1 MKYLVF
7 IIILITLLYF
17 NFSSKT
23 KEGFQ
28 DNEKPADIND
38 YTDLRYRDTIEIT
51 WAENFVTNK
60 KIIIKPGMTVTWNP
74 TYKNHTLIW
83 KDDIMEPL
91 LWSTAYNYDPFPK
104 SITFNQDDNNKLFTY
119 SCEKHPGESMEGFIY
134 VEDQS
139 AKTCNGIEDP
149 SDPCEI
155 PAANSLCDTD
165 DGNKVGEKCPVMCGT
180 CVPTTAAS
188 TTLATIKTTMPST
201 TTRPATTRPSTT
213 TMPSTIKTTTS
224 AAAPTIT
231 TAARELDNSLVNN
244 SYKGYDYIE
253 ITNNN
258 YLIGDKLKIKKQI
271 YTITDIDENYS
282 KYKLYLNPNLQ
293 DDLDIKTKIESVII
307 HETNTLNLNISNQ
320 ELILHNIVSLDN
332 DALYTNNSNK
342 DNGCLESSVCDGG
355 RCIIGYDNIG
365 KCYNVIK
372 NLYELNG
379 KNSYIELK
387 EIDNLNTHFKFS
399 LLLNNLV
406 DGNEYIIV
414 HSGIGVWSLI
424 IDTHETHNFK
434 LKLNNTTHKK
444 FNLNIKTNTLYNIDI
459 KVNKHNIT
467 CSISNDS
474 NDIKVESLDIQ
485 NYDCQYDNKYSKCI
499 KPSIVEKGKLEFKP
513 APIYFGYNY
522 DYDYEYLNG
531 YLGNFEF
538 NLDKE
543 KCIYNPQK
551 ESDQHLFIKE
561 QCINKCLEDTQ
572 CNKSVCDYKCKDI
585 KECHFNSKINE
596 SRHSIDCMQKCIKPV
611 NKCSTQY
618 CNKQCNQCVGNDCY
632 WLNKSSYLNNDE
644 YSKSGRPYPPNIDN
658 PIISYDGRSA
668 SFEWTSSESGLG
680 DPTKGYVALF
690 YKTYKKDEGL
700 RIEWI
705 DIIRCS
711 EKCEYIIKNLTPGE
725 SYTLGIKAYNSS
737 GIGMISNLI
746 TFKTVKSIINTLIL
760 NNITLPTNLKIGNFD
775 RCTK

>member
-1 MKYLVF
+1 MIF
-7 IIILITLLYF
+7 TP
-17 NFSSKT
+17 SP
-23 KEGFQ
+23 G
-28 DNEKPADIND
+28 
-38 YTDLRYRDTIEIT
+38 TDTGT
-51 WAENFVTNK
+51 WDF
-60 KIIIKPGMTVTWNP
+60 
-74 TYKNHTLIW
+74 
-83 KDDIMEPL
+83 
-91 LWSTAYNYDPFPK
+91 DPYSK
-104 SITFNQDDNNKLFTY
+104 SITFDQDDDNDIFTY
-119 SCEKHPGESMEGFIY
+119 SYERHKGESMKGYIY
-134 VEDQS
+134 VQS
-139 AKTCNGIEDP
+139 YDSQLTSA
-149 SDPCEI
+149 
-155 PAANSLCDTD
+155 
-165 DGNKVGEKCPVMCGT
+165 
-180 CVPTTAAS
+180 
-188 TTLATIKTTMPST
+188 T
-201 TTRPATTRPSTT
+201 TT
-213 TMPSTIKTTTS
+213 PSTIKTTTPS
-224 AAAPTIT
+224 TIKT
-231 TAARELDNSLVNN
+231 TTPSTIKTTTPSTIKTTPSTTKPPPAREQENSLANKSDKGDDHIVIKNN
-244 SYKGYDYIE
+244 KYYK
-253 ITNNN
+253 N
-258 YLIGDKLKIKKQI
+258 DKLNIKSVI
-271 YTITDIDENYS
+271 YTIIQIEESDSNSI
-282 KYKLYLNPNLQ
+282 LYLNPNLAS
-293 DDLDIKTKIESVII
+293 DLEKDTIIERVEI
-307 HETNTLNLNISNQ
+307 HQNNTLNLNISNQ

-332 DALYTNNSNK
+332 DALYKSNK
-342 DNGCLESSVCDGG
+342 DNVCLVSSECNGG
-355 RCIIGYDNIG
+355 KCIIGYDNKG

-379 KNSYIELK
+379 NSSYIELK

-399 LLLNNLV
+399 LLLNKLV
-406 DGNEYIIV
+406 DDNEYIIV
-414 HSGIGVWSLI
+414 HSGIGIWSLI
-424 IDTHETHNFK
+424 IDTHEKNNFK
-434 LKLNNTTHKK
+434 LKLNNNTTKK
-444 FNLNIKTNTLYNIDI
+444 FDLNITTNTLYNIDI
-459 KVNKHNIT
+459 KVNKNNIT

-474 NDIKVESLDIQ
+474 NVVESLEDELDIQ

-632 WLNKSSYLNNDE
+632 WLNKNSYLDNDE

-668 SFEWTSSESGLG
+668 SFEWISSESGLG
-680 DPTKGYVALF
+680 GRTQGYVALF

-746 TFKTVKSIINTLIL
+746 TFKTIKTTINTSIL
-760 NNITLPTNLKIGNFD
+760 NNIKLPTNLEIGNFVS
-775 RCTK
+775 CTK